1 MIKLLK
7 SVETAKTTEFKD
19 LVQGETGV
27 RIKRIAILF
36 SGNGS
41 NLEALIRA
49 LHGKCFRRRGGFSS
63 QDSQKKGFVVGG
75 LESEFVEVESGQK
88 EAFRIEVV
96 LALSNKAS
104 AYGLERAKNLGVKT
118 QVLESKD
125 FARREDF
132 DRELVGIL
140 AGYAL
145 DLCVLAGFMRILTPI
160 FTSSVRAINIH
171 PSLLPLFKGANGIK
185 ESFYSPMKLGG
196 VSVHWVSEELDSG
209 EIIAQGVVA
218 KGGSLEDY
226 EAEIHR
232 LEHFLYPLV
241 VVEVLGRRNN
251 G

>member
-1 MIKLLK
+1 MEGKMEIKTK
-7 SVETAKTTEFKD
+7 K
-19 LVQGETGV
+19 
-27 RIKRIAILF
+27 IAILF

-49 LHGKCFRRRGGFSS
+49 LHKKCFKKQGRFLA
-63 QDSQKKGFVVGG
+63 QNSQKEGFVIGG
-75 LESEFVEVESGQK
+75 LESEFVEVESSDK

-104 AYGLERAKNLGVKT
+104 AYGLERAKKLGVKT

-140 AGYAL
+140 AGLEL
-145 DLCVLAGFMRILTPI
+145 DLCVLAGFMRILTPH

-171 PSLLPLFKGANGIK
+171 PSLLPLFKGASGIK
-185 ESFYSPMKLGG
+185 ESFESQMKLGG

-218 KGGSLEDY
+218 KSGSLEDY

-232 LEHFLYPLV
+232 LEHFLYPLA
-241 VVEVLGRRNN
+241 VLGVLGGLGN